1 MLLNYNNFENLIKLI
16 IFNFEKNILIK
27 VIELICINFVMIFIC
42 GLDLIFIYVY
52 MYNKLFSINL

>member
-16 IFNFEKNILIK
+16 IFNFEKNILII

>member
-1 MLLNYNNFENLIKLI
+1 MLLNYNKFENLIKLI